1 MYIESIGHEISA
13 KAQGH
18 SQRGV
23 RGGISPPPGI
33 WGFIKEN
40 RKRKSIT
47 TYLPPGFE
55 NLTTA
60 QRGLLREQDVNTVIT
75 YAYISS
81 KLCKDSE
88 SNTVMCKS

>member
-1 MYIESIGHEISA
+1 MQLAKWNAAQCTLNQLGMKSVQRLRAIASGGFGEASA
-13 KAQGH
+13 
-18 SQRGV
+18 
-23 RGGISPPPGI
+23 PPPGI

-60 QRGLLREQDVNTVIT
+60 QRVLRE
-75 YAYISS
+75 
-81 KLCKDSE
+81 
-88 SNTVMCKS
+88 